1 MANLALEG
9 DDAVDTESLEGS
21 AMLWKEG
28 DVNSLPP
35 LPTPVYSEMRAE
47 AACGCSLVI
56 GIIIVLVGSTHAS
69 LAVTVPGKGPSDFV
83 RMVGLTLIWSEAVVA
98 MLCLLGLMWGDPGA
112 KAAVN
117 CGPDA
122 TPHNQGACP
131 ARCAGVVKRTPETCF
146 PLPDAVAERLHNG
159 HSLEG
164 MTNIIEGDRVYCIRC
179 LVWRPEAEPQDVC
192 CQCCDDVEDVSE
204 STHHCAT
211 CQRCVTSF
219 DHHCGVFGRCIAGT
233 WRTGNMLYFNVIIL
247 MAVAGFVTCI
257 ACFFMGAVGS
267 APPHVRHPRV
277 GRVG

>member
-1 MANLALEG
+1 MANLGG

-69 LAVTVPGKGPSDFV
+69 LAVPFPGKGPSDFV

-98 MLCLLGLMWGDPGA
+98 MLCLLGLMWGDPG
-112 KAAVN
+112 
-117 CGPDA
+117 
-122 TPHNQGACP
+122 
-131 ARCAGVVKRTPETCF
+131 VVKRTPETCF

-164 MTNIIEGDRVYCIRC
+164 MANIIEGDRVYCIRC
-179 LVWRPEAEPQDVC
+179 LVWRPEPEPQDAC

-257 ACFFMGAVGS
+257 ACFFMGAAGS
-267 APPHVRHPRV
+267 SPPHVRHPRV

>member
-1 MANLALEG
+1 MANLGG

-69 LAVTVPGKGPSDFV
+69 LAVPFPGKGPSDFV
-83 RMVGLTLIWSEAVVA
+83 RMVGLGLIWSEAVVA
-98 MLCLLGLMWGDPGA
+98 MLCLLGLMWGDP
-112 KAAVN
+112 
-117 CGPDA
+117 
-122 TPHNQGACP
+122 
-131 ARCAGVVKRTPETCF
+131 GVVKRTPETCF

-164 MTNIIEGDRVYCIRC
+164 MANIIEGDRVYCIRC
-179 LVWRPEAEPQDVC
+179 LVWRPEPEPQDAC

-204 STHHCAT
+204 STHHCAP

-219 DHHCGVFGRCIAGT
+219 DHHCGVFGRC
-233 WRTGNMLYFNVIIL
+233 
-247 MAVAGFVTCI
+247 
-257 ACFFMGAVGS
+257 
-267 APPHVRHPRV
+267 
-277 GRVG
+277 